1 MIIYLI
7 LISLIL
13 LAVNAYLYYVVD
25 LELHAKKLNIG
36 MLIQSIIFIILVI
49 LKIGLK

>member
-13 LAVNAYLYYVVD
+13 LAVNAYLYYVLD
-25 LELHAKKLNIG
+25 LELHLNKLNIG
-36 MLIQSIIFIILVI
+36 MLVQSVIFIILII